1 MKKGLLA
8 LLLIS
13 GVAQA
18 KNLGTWGEMY
28 PIAEQDMLTTIQT
41 RLKAMEASGEMA
53 REQEAFKQRVI
64 ENTLRPKPV
73 TENTASTAVT
83 AEGSSASTGGT
94 ERDIEQD
101 LPQDM
106 PPGLNSDG
114 EVVDFAAYEAW
125 AQTSHQTRDM
135 TRREEVNINHAT
147 DKTHDFD
154 DDREVF

>member
-53 REQEAFKQRVI
+53 REQEAFKQA
-64 ENTLRPKPV
+64 LLQ
-73 TENTASTAVT
+73 S
-83 AEGSSASTGGT
+83 
-94 ERDIEQD
+94 
-101 LPQDM
+101 
-106 PPGLNSDG
+106 
-114 EVVDFAAYEAW
+114 
-125 AQTSHQTRDM
+125 
-135 TRREEVNINHAT
+135 
-147 DKTHDFD
+147 
-154 DDREVF
+154 

>member
-1 MKKGLLA
+1 MGCLTPVKLVAENPLLETTPQTD
-8 LLLIS
+8 IQPKTS
-13 GVAQA
+13 
-18 KNLGTWGEMY
+18 
-28 PIAEQDMLTTIQT
+28 PSIAPATATVNTTSST
-41 RLKAMEASGEMA
+41 DATAGS
-53 REQEAFKQRVI
+53 
-64 ENTLRPKPV
+64 PV
-73 TENTASTAVT
+73 T
-83 AEGSSASTGGT
+83 TGGT

-101 LPQDM
+101 LPQDI

-125 AQTSHQTRDM
+125 AQSSHQTRDV